1 MRRLF
6 VSVLAV
12 IAIAAPAAA
21 QRSRV
26 VVVVPGQLT
35 QVLSDTMGTPY
46 DVPFPPA
53 LAYKALLAVYAELK
67 IPSEVKDSAA
77 GQVATQMF
85 YRQGTLGGRQI
96 STYLSCGDGM
106 TGPNADYYRVY
117 MNIWSTLAPA
127 PAASG
132 GGLILRTAYLAGAVN
147 VSEGARQPM
156 PCESTGR
163 LEVRIHQMLLKK
175 LALGQ

>member
-117 MNIWSTLAPA
+117 MNIWSTLVPRGDH
-127 PAASG
+127 AAV
-132 GGLILRTAYLAGAVN
+132 LRTAYLAGAVN
-147 VSEGARQPM
+147 VSEGSRQPM

-163 LEVRIHQMLLKK
+163 LEIRIHQMVLKK
-175 LALGQ
+175 LMLGT